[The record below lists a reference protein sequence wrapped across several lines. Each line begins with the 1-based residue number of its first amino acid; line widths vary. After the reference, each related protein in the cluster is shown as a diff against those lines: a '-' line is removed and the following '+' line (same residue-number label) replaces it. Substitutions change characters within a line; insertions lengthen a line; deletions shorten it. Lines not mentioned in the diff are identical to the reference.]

1 MNGHLKETRK
11 VMSDGKETSL
21 PVMLRGSSWCSHA
34 QLTALNEPILYCSHL
49 HLGSTS
55 KRLIRL
61 HWDKHDLKESLK
73 WCDCD
78 YTTSWADLVTAQMY
92 EEIRLN
98 AELKVSWQSSEHL
111 TRKLETYRDQF
122 SFIIQWS
129 HDSLIVTHLQIWA
142 SVSKVNLSSASCH
155 CIDAGPDRW
164 AALFQGMI
172 ARNDSDSAWE
182 SFDAECI
189 CQGLSLRTRHVI
201 TWRIS
206 KDVALFSANGT
217 LHFDEHLGRDNT
229 TIHHKK

>member
-122 SFIIQWS
+122 AFHHSMKPEFSDRDPFADLSVCFQSKIKLSIVSLHRRGSGELPCFRGWS
-129 HDSLIVTHLQIWA
+129 PGTILTLREKVSMR
-142 SVSKVNLSSASCH
+142 SVSVK
-155 CIDAGPDRW
+155 
-164 AALFQGMI
+164 
-172 ARNDSDSAWE
+172 DSP
-182 SFDAECI
+182 
-189 CQGLSLRTRHVI
+189 
-201 TWRIS
+201 
-206 KDVALFSANGT
+206 
-217 LHFDEHLGRDNT
+217 
-229 TIHHKK
+229 